1 MTWTANIPQFGVIFL
16 LIVRAGRVIHADLQD
31 GRTLKKH
38 GVVGILL
45 TEVAYVALFA
55 GVLCWGGFWTFR

>member
-16 LIVRAGRVIHADLQD
+16 LIVRAVRVIHADLQD

-55 GVLCWGGFWTFR
+55 GFLWWGGFWTFR